1 MPILANAKK
10 ALRGSKR
17 KAVYNLAVRSRA
29 KSAVDALRKKPS
41 METLSAAYRAI
52 DKAVKRNLYQA
63 NRAARLKSQLAKL
76 VKPSKMVAK
85 PVKAKTAK
93 KVVKKTAKKTPAN
106 KTVKK
111 TAKKAP
117 AKKAASPKK
126 KVAKK

>member
-10 ALRGSKR
+10 ALRGSQR

-41 METLSAAYRAI
+41 MEALSAAYQAI
-52 DKAVKRNLYQA
+52 DMAVKRNLYQA
-63 NRAARLKSQLAKL
+63 NKAARLKSQLAKL

-85 PVKAKTAK
+85 PVK
-93 KVVKKTAKKTPAN
+93 KVTTVKKTAKKAPI
-106 KTVKK
+106 KK

-126 KVAKK
+126 KVVKK